1 MFIKHTKC
9 CVKVLVFSDSKLRA
23 CEAYN
28 DKDNTQKM
36 KHTTLRNL
44 SSMVTACKLS
54 QNPGNAKFAP

>member
-36 KHTTLRNL
+36 KHNFEE
-44 SSMVTACKLS
+44 SKFH
-54 QNPGNAKFAP
+54 GNCM